1 MLGGSRVI
9 QIRVA
14 TPADEVAIVRVH
26 REAFGRADEAEIA
39 RRLQLRGHDC
49 VSLAAF
55 EDDALVGHV
64 IFSPVS
70 VGERSFAKP
79 PMGLGPVGVLPAL
92 QRGGAGIA
100 LCRAGI
106 EACRARGAPFLVVL
120 GHPAYYP
127 RFGFAPASDF
137 GLTYADMPPREA
149 FMAMELVPGT
159 LAGLTGKVRYGP
171 EFG

>member
-1 MLGGSRVI
+1 MLGGSGVI

-14 TPADEVAIVRVH
+14 TPDDEAALVRVH
-26 REAFGRADEAEIA
+26 REAFGRAEEAELA
-39 RRLQLRGHDC
+39 RRLHARGSDC

-55 EDDALVGHV
+55 EGDALVGHV
-64 IFSPVS
+64 LFSPVT
-70 VGERSFAKP
+70 VGGHIFAKP
-79 PMGLGPVGVLPAL
+79 PMGLGPVGVLPTL
-92 QRGGAGIA
+92 QRGGTGIA

-127 RFGFAPASDF
+127 RFGFAPASRF
-137 GLTYADMPPREA
+137 GLTYAEMPPRDA
-149 FMAMELVPGT
+149 FMAMELVPGA
-159 LAGLTGKVRYGP
+159 LAGVTGSVRYGP